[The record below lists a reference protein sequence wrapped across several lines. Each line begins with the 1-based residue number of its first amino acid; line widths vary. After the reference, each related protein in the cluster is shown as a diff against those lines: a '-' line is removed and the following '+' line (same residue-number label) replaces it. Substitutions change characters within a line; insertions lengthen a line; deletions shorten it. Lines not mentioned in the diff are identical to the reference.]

1 MKMREIILDF
11 TSLLDVMMI
20 ILFWFIINSRQQMQE
35 QVNLAEQNA
44 AAAVAMADEQTAQ
57 AMALQ
62 EDAENLKLQ
71 AEQELASMEQSAQAS
86 NIQAI
91 RDFNQAS
98 IKVCLVM
105 MTEGWKIEVYQ
116 GDEFLESISD
126 RHSQQLGLGLNDIFQ
141 KIGYAPDDTILCV
154 FMFDSS
160 ESGTRSAY
168 AEITEAFR
176 LIQLGNKRF
185 YYTEVDTAVI
195 EGSEIE

>member
-1 MKMREIILDF
+1 MKMKEIILDF

-35 QVNLAEQNA
+35 QVNIAEQNA
-44 AAAVAMADEQTAQ
+44 AAAVALAEQQTSQAQ
-57 AMALQ
+57 SLQ
-62 EDAENLKLQ
+62 ESAENLKLQ
-71 AEQELASMEQSAQAS
+71 AEQDFAAMNPNAQTS

-91 RDFNQAS
+91 RDFHQGS

-116 GDEFLESISD
+116 GDEFIESVSD
-126 RHSQQLGLGLNDIFQ
+126 RHSQQLGIELNRIFQ
-141 KIGYAPDDTILCV
+141 SVGYAPDDTILCV
-154 FMFDSS
+154 FTFDSS

-195 EGSEIE
+195 EGSETE

>member
-1 MKMREIILDF
+1 MKMKEIILDF

-35 QVNLAEQNA
+35 QVNIAEQNA
-44 AAAVAMADEQTAQ
+44 AAAVALAEQQTSQAQ
-57 AMALQ
+57 SLQ
-62 EDAENLKLQ
+62 ESAENLKLQ
-71 AEQELASMEQSAQAS
+71 AEQDFAAMNPNAQTS

-91 RDFNQAS
+91 RDFHQGS

-116 GDEFLESISD
+116 GDEFIQSVSD
-126 RHSQQLGLGLNDIFQ
+126 RHSQQLGIELNRIFQ
-141 KIGYAPDDTILCV
+141 SVGYAPDDTILCV
-154 FMFDSS
+154 FTFDSS

-195 EGSEIE
+195 EGSETE

>member
-35 QVNLAEQNA
+35 QIAMAEQTA
-44 AAAVAMADEQTAQ
+44 SVAVAMADEQTAQ
-57 AMALQ
+57 AEALH
-62 EDAENLKLQ
+62 EEAENLKLQ
-71 AEQELASMEQSAQAS
+71 AEQEFAVMEHSAQTS

-91 RDFNQAS
+91 RDFSQGS
-98 IKVCLVM
+98 IQIRLVM
-105 MTEGWKIEVYQ
+105 MTEGWKIQVYQ
-116 GDEFLESISD
+116 GDTFLESVSD
-126 RHSQQLGLGLNDIFQ
+126 RHSQQIGMELNRIFQ
-141 KIGYAPDDTILCV
+141 SVGYAPDDTILCV
-154 FMFDSS
+154 FTFDSS

-185 YYTEVDTAVI
+185 YYTEVDTAI
-195 EGSEIE
+195 TEGSETE

>member
-35 QVNLAEQNA
+35 QITTAEQTA
-44 AAAVAMADEQTAQ
+44 SVAVAMANEQTAQ
-57 AMALQ
+57 AEALQ
-62 EDAENLKLQ
+62 EEAENLKLQ
-71 AEQELASMEQSAQAS
+71 AEQEFAVMEHSAQAS

-91 RDFNQAS
+91 RDFSQGS
-98 IKVCLVM
+98 IQIRLVM

-116 GDEFLESISD
+116 GDTFLESISD
-126 RHSQQLGLGLNDIFQ
+126 RRSQQIGLELNRIFQ
-141 KIGYAPDDTILCV
+141 SVGYLPDDTILCI
-154 FMFDSS
+154 FTFDSS
-160 ESGTRSAY
+160 ESGTRWAY

-185 YYTEVDTAVI
+185 YYTEVDTAI
-195 EGSEIE
+195 TEGSETE